1 MKVAFYLPRGVFGGG
16 ERVIIT
22 LAREFQKRDI
32 EVLICTR
39 DTYDYSLVPA
49 RVIKLD
55 CLKNKILQIFD
66 ACRFLK
72 DEKVSHIIVFHPDTI
87 LYCASVLIGSKY
99 VYSLRVDPQQVNWSK
114 FMYRHIIKNCYK
126 IVFQTQK
133 VQSFFDEN
141 VRSHSRVIFNP
152 ILDENLPEVQDTRAK
167 IIIMV
172 GRLSK
177 EKNYPMA
184 LKAFANVK
192 RNGYKLHIYGV
203 GPMEGNLRQL
213 VSELG
218 LLNDVIFE
226 GQVKKVV
233 NHIKDA
239 DIFLLTS
246 NFEGMPNALIEGM
259 AMGLACIST
268 DFPSG
273 AAKELIKDGE
283 DGFVVPMNDVDALSS
298 KLEILIE
305 HEETRRLFQSKA
317 SGIRDRQGID
327 TIVKQWIEF
336 IE

>member
-22 LAREFQKRDI
+22 LAREFQKKDI
-32 EVLICTR
+32 EVLVCTR
-39 DTYDYSLVPA
+39 DTYDYNLVPA
-49 RVIKLD
+49 RVVKFD
-55 CLKNKILQIFD
+55 CQRNKVFQIFE

-72 DEKVSHIIVFHPDTI
+72 NEKVSHIIVFHPDTI
-87 LYCASVLIGSKY
+87 LYCASVLTGVKY
-99 VYSLRVDPQQVNWSK
+99 IYSLRVDPKQVDWSK
-114 FMYRHIIKNCYK
+114 FMYRHIIQNCYK
-126 IVFQTQK
+126 IVFQTKK
-133 VQSFFDEN
+133 VQSFFSED
-141 VRSHSRVIFNP
+141 VRSRSRVIFNP
-152 ILDENLPEVQDTRAK
+152 ILDENLPDIQKERAK
-167 IIIMV
+167 RIVMV
-172 GRLSK
+172 GRLSE

-184 LKAFANVK
+184 LRAFANVV

-203 GPMEGNLRQL
+203 GPMERELRRL

-218 LLNDVIFE
+218 LLHDVVFE

-233 NHIKDA
+233 SHIKDA

-259 AMGLACIST
+259 AMGMACIST

-283 DGFVVPMNDVDALSS
+283 DGFVVPMDDVDALIS
-298 KLEILIE
+298 KLKMLIE
-305 HEETRRLFQSKA
+305 NKEMRLLFQSKA
-317 SGIRDRQGID
+317 SEIRDRQGID
-327 TIVKQWIEF
+327 TIVEEWLEF